1 MLFGARVLRMAF
13 EGGRK
18 WRKKGRAM
26 RGGRRDERSN
36 GKQNI
41 TKGFRDILINV
52 YLCIDKTVFH
62 STI

>member
-1 MLFGARVLRMAF
+1 MAF

-18 WRKKGRAM
+18 WREKGRAM
-26 RGGRRDERSN
+26 RGRRRDERSG

-41 TKGFRDILINV
+41 TKGFRDVLINV
-52 YLCIDKTVFH
+52 YLCTDKTVFH

>member
-1 MLFGARVLRMAF
+1 MAF

-18 WRKKGRAM
+18 WREKWRAM
-26 RGGRRDERSN
+26 HGGMRDERSN

-52 YLCIDKTVFH
+52 YLCADKTVFH

>member
-1 MLFGARVLRMAF
+1 MLFGTRVLRMAF

-18 WRKKGRAM
+18 WREKWRAM
-26 RGGRRDERSN
+26 RGGRRDECSG

-41 TKGFRDILINV
+41 TKGFRDVLINV
-52 YLCIDKTVFH
+52 YLCIDKIVFH